1 MKAHKILL
9 FMALAIALLAGVCV
23 LFPAKGVR
31 IADQNLRFP
40 TLTKILNPQREL
52 DIAAYLARQDSLN
65 AVLDTLQDSM
75 DFFRQQLDSSDT
87 RFWFPNDDDTFF
99 DTLFAQMEKTR
110 SSGRTLR
117 IVHYGDSQIEMDRM
131 SDRLRI
137 YMQDHFGGGG
147 PGMVPF
153 ATLIPSYSV
162 STYGSGNLVRQSPF
176 GDSIVVR
183 ANGNYG
189 PMVQDFRVE
198 GAAYSS
204 ITATTHR
211 NRRPGPLKAVFSDR
225 GSHSSDTLRCE
236 ETGVHAFSWQVDTAV
251 TSLRISVSGA
261 ADLYGILVDNGPGVA
276 VDNIPMRGCSGHQ
289 FSQINRDQL
298 AEAYRLMDVGLIVLQ
313 FGGNSVPYLNNQKS
327 IDAYCKNMGIQIDRL
342 HQCCPHAL
350 ILFIGPSDMSKR
362 IRGEVQTYP
371 IIPEL
376 IDSLAATATANG
388 AAYWSIYHAMG
399 GLNTMPQ
406 WTRQGLAGNDYIH
419 FSQKG
424 ADKMGDLLAEAF
436 DNSHSL
442 YILEQRWAQ
451 LQPKAEKKAIQKSKA
466 QTNRKARN
474 SRRKRGGGR

>member
-31 IADQNLRFP
+31 IADRNLRFP

-75 DFFRQQLDSSDT
+75 DFFRQRLDSSDT

-211 NRRPGPLKAVFSDR
+211 NRDARLRQFSRFKLIFCNRPGPLKAVFSDR
-225 GSHSSDTLRCE
+225 GSHTSDTLRCE
-236 ETGVHAFSWQVDTAV
+236 EAGVHAFSWQVDTAV
-251 TSLRISVSGA
+251 TSLRISVSGT

-298 AEAYRLMDVGLIVLQ
+298 AEAYRLMDVGLIILQ

-362 IRGEVQTYP
+362 TEEGDLLSYHWLPTVIE
-371 IIPEL
+371 
-376 IDSLAATATANG
+376 SLQKTVTAHG

-399 GLNTMPQ
+399 GQNSMSA
-406 WTRQGLAGNDYIH
+406 WVNQGLGSGDYIH
-419 FSQKG
+419 FSQRG
-424 ADKMGDLLAEAF
+424 ADIMGDRLAKAF
-436 DNSHSL
+436 DNMYHL
-442 YILEQRWAQ
+442 YLM
-451 LQPKAEKKAIQKSKA
+451 
-466 QTNRKARN
+466 RKEADN
-474 SRRKRGGGR
+474 VQ